1 MLIIIVL
8 KNNNMMIIIVLKIT
22 LIKLNYPV
30 FTPDLQLVPK
40 TFDITMELNLILCLL
55 VHTVESSFNVL
66 RTNTEPNCEY

>member
-1 MLIIIVL
+1 MLIIVFL
-8 KNNNMMIIIVLKIT
+8 KNNNMMIIIVLKLT

-40 TFDITMELNLILCLL
+40 TFDITML
-55 VHTVESSFNVL
+55 VHTVGSSFNVL